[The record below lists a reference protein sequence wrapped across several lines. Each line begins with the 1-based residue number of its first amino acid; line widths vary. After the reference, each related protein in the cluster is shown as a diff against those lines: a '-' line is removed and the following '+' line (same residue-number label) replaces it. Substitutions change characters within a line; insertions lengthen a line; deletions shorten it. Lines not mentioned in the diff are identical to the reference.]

1 MMTAPI
7 EAVAQVVEGSEPATS
22 GQNAPDAPEAPTW
35 SIKVGGGAF
44 EVPAFAGAQT
54 YRVIPLPFVEI
65 GYKDLVTASVFD
77 GVTLAIIRTSSVK
90 AGPTVRYRFGQY
102 ERDAR
107 KGLKGLG
114 DVDGAVEA
122 GGTLDW
128 ERGAFGGH
136 LYAGWD
142 VGTGHKG
149 GVADASLFA
158 SGRVPLSRRHQLF
171 VRVGADATLMSAQAM
186 RAFYG
191 VDEAQSSTSGL
202 AVYRPAGGVERV
214 GISSSATLPL
224 SSRLAFTLTFGPA
237 RLVGDAARS
246 PRVRE
251 RGSRWQATLGAVL
264 AYSF

>member
-7 EAVAQVVEGSEPATS
+7 EAVAQVADESAPAIN
-22 GQNAPDAPEAPTW
+22 GKGAAGAPETPTW
-35 SIKVGGGAF
+35 SIKVGGGVF
-44 EVPAFAGAQT
+44 VVPAFAGAQT

-77 GVTLAIIRTSSVK
+77 GVTLAIIRTPSVK
-90 AGPTVRYRFGQY
+90 VGPTVRYRFGQY

-149 GVADASLFA
+149 GVAEASLFA
-158 SGRVPLSRRHQLF
+158 SGRVPLSRRRQLF
-171 VRVGADATLMSAQAM
+171 VRVGADATLMSARAM

-191 VDEAQSSTSGL
+191 VDDAQSATSGF
-202 AVYRPAGGVERV
+202 AAYRPAGGVERV
-214 GISSSATLPL
+214 GISSSATLPV
-224 SSRLAFTLTFGPA
+224 SSRLALTLTGGPA
-237 RLVGDAARS
+237 RLIGDAARS

-264 AYSF
+264 TYSF